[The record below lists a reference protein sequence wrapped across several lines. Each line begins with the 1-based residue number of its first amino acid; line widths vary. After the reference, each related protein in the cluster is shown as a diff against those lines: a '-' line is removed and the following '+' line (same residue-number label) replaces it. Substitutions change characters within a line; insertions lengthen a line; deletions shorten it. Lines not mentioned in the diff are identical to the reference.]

1 MLIKVDNV
9 TYTYAKKKSPSVS
22 GLNFTAD
29 EGEVI
34 AVVGRSGCGKSTLGN
49 LVTGVIPGIFTD
61 GQLEGNVLKAKG
73 ILVGLVSQTPENQL
87 FGYSTE
93 DAILFGMENLCL
105 ERDEVAE
112 RLEYVLDLLNIQ
124 YLRKRPIEKL
134 SGGQKQSV
142 CIASILA
149 LKPKV
154 IVMDEPVSSLDPA
167 GKSLVQSILFRLKE
181 TGQSIILLDQNLEW
195 CHKAVTRIVGM
206 EAGRIVFNGSF
217 GDLISDPVLCRSLGV
232 TLPPV
237 TEVCTLLRERGIEVE
252 PTPEWEGDIRELC
265 AGLDFSCIAD
275 ETLEQSHGGDAFRTE
290 SLVHSFGDFQALRGI
305 SVSFEAGK
313 VTAILGQNGC
323 GKTTLIKHFNGLLR
337 PTSGRVYFFGEDNKN
352 LSVAQL
358 SERIGF
364 CFQHPDQMLFED
376 TVEKEITFASR
387 MHKKDLSRENVLAL
401 LERYD
406 LADAI
411 DAFPSNLSMG
421 QKHMVSILAC
431 AATEADVYI
440 FDEPTLGMDSV
451 LKQYLLRLIRELR
464 AKEKTVL
471 IISHELAF
479 VCEVADRAVIMK
491 EGLLLESG
499 ECADIFADPDLFEQT
514 RIPLPQIRRVANE
527 LGLPKRILTSEQL
540 AEAIAACIRKGA
552 AV

>member
-9 TYTYAKKKSPSVS
+9 TYTYAKKKSPAVS
-22 GLNFTAD
+22 DLSFTSE
-29 EGEVI
+29 EGEVV

-49 LVTGVIPGIFTD
+49 LVTGVIPGIFSD
-61 GQLEGNVLKAKG
+61 GQLTGSVLKAKG
-73 ILVGLVSQTPENQL
+73 ILVGLVSQTPESQL

-93 DAILFGMENLCL
+93 DAILFGLENLCL
-105 ERDEVAE
+105 EREEVAE

-149 LKPKV
+149 MRPKV

-181 TGQSIILLDQNLEW
+181 TGQSILLLDQNLEW
-195 CHKAVTRIVGM
+195 CHAAVTRIVGM

-217 GDLISDPVLCRSLGV
+217 EELVEDPALCRRLGV

-237 TEVCTLLRERGIEVE
+237 TEVCTLLRERGIPVK
-252 PTPEWEGDIRELC
+252 PVPEWEGEIKALC
-265 AGLDFSCIAD
+265 QRTDFSRIAC
-275 ETLEQSHGGDAFRTE
+275 EPKEEAHGEEAFRTE
-290 SLVHSFGDFQALRGI
+290 ALVHAFGDFQALRGI
-305 SVSFEAGK
+305 DVSFEAGK

-337 PTSGRVYFFGEDNKN
+337 PTSGKVYFFGEDTKG

-358 SERIGF
+358 SNRIAF

-376 TVEKEITFASR
+376 TVEKEITFSSR
-387 MHKKDLSRENVLAL
+387 MHKKDISREEVLKL
-401 LERYD
+401 LEQYD
-406 LADAI
+406 LAEAVDS
-411 DAFPSNLSMG
+411 FPSNLSMG

-451 LKQYLLRLIRELR
+451 LKTYLLRLIRELR
-464 AKEKTVL
+464 ARDKTVL
-471 IISHELAF
+471 LISHELPF
-479 VCEVADRAVIMK
+479 VCETADRAIIMK
-491 EGLLLESG
+491 EGVLLQSG
-499 ECADIFADPDLFEQT
+499 ACANLFADPNLFEAT
-514 RIPLPQIRRVANE
+514 HIPLPQIRRIANE
-527 LGLPKRILTSEQL
+527 LGLPREILTAEQL
-540 AEAIAACIRKGA
+540 ADVIVRCAGKEAAE
-552 AV
+552 